1 MATMPFF
8 KQLTIYAVSCVAAK
22 KLSEAQACFEELLML
37 SPEFPSTLYNCAC
50 VEALLN
56 QPERSLRLLERA
68 LNAGYTNFKTL
79 KNDNDLKAVRKLPGF
94 KPLLD
99 KFVNKKPTPA
109 AAASPIAATLAAAN
123 STLSE
128 RAMSQRGPSSP
139 AVPQRVPS
147 NGSLFSPPTADY
159 ASSSMIHGNI
169 VQYTTV
175 GGSAPPPGA
184 KPPGAPP
191 PGAPPA
197 AAKPAPAAAEPEK
210 FSAAALKEKGPI
222 MYDSAIEAIKKAP
235 APVVYDASLDLAAAE
250 ADAKAA
256 AEADA
261 KAEGGISPEDLAA
274 LEELAAGIDFDE
286 LNDGA
291 DAAFAPPPAAA
302 AAESSPTPPVAS
314 PREPVD
320 DGIAKPRGAI
330 PLPTRPA
337 LLARVP
343 SGGIRGPPPAAPTA
357 TPAAPSSPGAVAKP
371 RGPLPVPAAR
381 GAPPIA
387 KPRGPLPTPA
397 RRAAAGG
404 ALSLPAPP
412 GGVILEPLS
421 DDED

>member
-22 KLSEAQACFEELLML
+22 KLSDAQACFEELLML

-99 KFVNKKPTPA
+99 KFVNKKPAAT

-123 STLSE
+123 NTLSE

-147 NGSLFSPPTADY
+147 AGALFSPPTADY

-169 VQYTTV
+169 VQYTVV
-175 GGSAPPPGA
+175 GGAPPPGA

-222 MYDSAIEAIKKAP
+222 MYDSAIEAIKKGP
-235 APVVYDASLDLAAAE
+235 APVVYDARLDMAAAE

-291 DAAFAPPPAAA
+291 DAPPPAA

-330 PLPTRPA
+330 PLPARPA

-357 TPAAPSSPGAVAKP
+357 APAAPSSPGAVAKP
-371 RGPLPVPAAR
+371 RGSLPVPVAR

-387 KPRGPLPTPA
+387 KPRGPLPTPVPA
-397 RRAAAGG
+397 RRAGAGAG
-404 ALSLPAPP
+404 ALPPPPGPP